1 MRRAMAAIAACLI
14 AASAGSVAAQTASPA
29 FRPLPIKVLPQTT
42 TPNAPAL
49 AEVSILDV
57 NNLRAEI
64 KELRALIKA
73 QSAQIAALDHTIDAM
88 KNGMATVSL
97 KGMTNAND
105 LVALQGS
112 LGSLQSS
119 LGALQTTFQGEIAG
133 VKAAAAEQ
141 KSTFDKHRHYEFITT
156 FDGTTQKFEARKSS
170 IPTYYCSMNANE
182 PGFNQVKCT
191 DPQ

>member
-1 MRRAMAAIAACLI
+1 MAT
-14 AASAGSVAAQTASPA
+14 SAGSALAQTVSPA
-29 FRPLPIKVLPQTT
+29 FRPLPIKVMPQTT
-42 TPNAPAL
+42 TPNAPGL

-73 QSAQIAALDHTIDAM
+73 QDAQIAALDHTIDAM

-112 LGSLQSS
+112 LQGSLGSLQSS
-119 LGALQTTFQGEIAG
+119 LGALQTTFQSEIAG

-141 KSTFDKHRHYEFITT
+141 KSTFDKHRHYEFVTT
-156 FDGTTQKFEARKSS
+156 FDGTTQKFEAHKSS

-182 PGFNQVKCT
+182 PGFAQVKCT